1 MPDPP
6 TERAAIV
13 VLWGAWSVCA
23 GTHFTKR
30 ARERRG
36 LLMGRRGRVLAIVS
50 LLAAGVF
57 FGALH
62 AGTSV
67 ARTDAQAV
75 FLPRCLNT
83 QLRVAPGQSEGALG
97 HIGVVVHF
105 TNRSRSTCQLAGYP
119 GLQMLDAAGRPI
131 PTYVQRGIA
140 YTVPKVAERVVK
152 LSPGA
157 VASFDLGYDD
167 STGFG
172 DEKCPTSTRVEI
184 TAPNDYRPLEIA
196 WKIQPYG
203 GDIPHLKCGEIT
215 VSPVFAGA
223 PAG

>member
-1 MPDPP
+1 
-6 TERAAIV
+6 
-13 VLWGAWSVCA
+13 
-23 GTHFTKR
+23 
-30 ARERRG
+30 
-36 LLMGRRGRVLAIVS
+36 
-50 LLAAGVF
+50 
-57 FGALH
+57 
-62 AGTSV
+62 
-67 ARTDAQAV
+67 
-75 FLPRCLNT
+75 
-83 QLRVAPGQSEGALG
+83 
-97 HIGVVVHF
+97 
-105 TNRSRSTCQLAGYP
+105 
-119 GLQMLDAAGRPI
+119 MLDAAGRPI